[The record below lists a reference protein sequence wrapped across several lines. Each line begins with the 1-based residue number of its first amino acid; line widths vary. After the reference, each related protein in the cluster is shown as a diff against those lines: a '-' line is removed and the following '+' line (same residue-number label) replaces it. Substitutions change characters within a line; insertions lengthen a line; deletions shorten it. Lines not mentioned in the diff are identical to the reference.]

1 MIRILFVDDEARIL
15 DGIRRSMYS
24 MRGEWQMQFASSGAD
39 ALKALAAEPA
49 DVVVS
54 DMRMPGMDG
63 SELLAEVKRLY
74 PGTVRFILSGQ
85 AETESIIRATRSAH
99 RYLSKPC
106 DAATLSAAIARAM
119 ELRALLDSK
128 HLAAIVGSVDT
139 LPTPPKRYQELLD
152 CLRDPE
158 SAIADIVSI
167 LRHDVAMTAKIVK
180 LANSGFFGSR
190 EPVQTVERA
199 VSFVGM
205 EAIAT
210 LVLGQELFD
219 SSNALALPGFDLER
233 LGQHSFQTAA
243 WARAVALHEGF
254 ATAVAERA
262 FLAGV
267 LHDIGRL
274 VFATR
279 TPPSDTREREKW
291 LTETLQQMESHHAA
305 VGAYLIGLWGFPES
319 IVEALAWHHVP
330 SKCGETS
337 LGLCG
342 LVHIGDQLAHGRDIE
357 PGYLE
362 SIGLA
367 QRCSQWQGLRT

>member
-15 DGIRRSMYS
+15 DGIRRSMYG
-24 MRGEWQMQFASSGAD
+24 MHGEWQMQFANGGAE
-39 ALKALAAEPA
+39 ALKALAADPV

-63 SELLAEVKRLY
+63 SELLSGVKRLY
-74 PGTVRFILSGQ
+74 PEIVRFVLSGQ
-85 AETESIIRATRSAH
+85 AEAESIFRATRSAH

-106 DAATLSAAIARAM
+106 DVVTLKAAIARAM
-119 ELRALLDSK
+119 ELRALLNSSQ
-128 HLAAIVGSVDT
+128 LAAIVGSVDT
-139 LPTPPKRYQELLD
+139 LPTPPKLYQELLD

-158 SAIADIVSI
+158 AAIAHIVGI

-180 LANSGFFGSR
+180 LANSGFFGCR
-190 EPVQTVERA
+190 EPAQTVERA

-219 SSNALALPGFDLER
+219 SENAVALPGFDLER

-243 WARAVALHEGF
+243 WARAVALHEGLP
-254 ATAVAERA
+254 AAEAERA

-267 LHDIGRL
+267 LHDVGRL

-279 TPPSDTREREKW
+279 MPPSAPLERVRWLSETR
-291 LTETLQQMESHHAA
+291 LQMEAHHGA
-305 VGAYLIGLWGFPES
+305 VGAYLLGLWGFPEA
-319 IVEALAWHHVP
+319 IVEALAWHHNP
-330 SKCGETS
+330 SKCGQTS

-342 LVHIGDQLAHGRDIE
+342 LVHIGNQLAHGRE
-357 PGYLE
+357 FESGYLE

-367 QRCSQWQGLRT
+367 DRRCEWQGLRT